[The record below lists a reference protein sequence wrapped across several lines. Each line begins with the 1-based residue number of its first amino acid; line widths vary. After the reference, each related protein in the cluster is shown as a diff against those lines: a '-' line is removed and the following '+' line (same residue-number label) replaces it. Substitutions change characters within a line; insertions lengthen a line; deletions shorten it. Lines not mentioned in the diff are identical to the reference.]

1 LVLFFNHSTVNISLI
16 IRDLLLRNEQLVIP
30 GFGSFKVIHRPA
42 QISKTTQVLIP
53 PAKEIVFDSQVKSGD
68 NQLLLAIKKKHGLSE
83 AETSEALK
91 KYILHIEEEIRS
103 TGSVMMEGLGK
114 IKRDSTGSLTFG
126 PITELLNPGGVFALP
141 KIEIPVTEKREIIR
155 TVTEHKKTMPHQ
167 EVRRRRNWWIPAIAV
182 IVLAI
187 IISVS
192 YFTGLITQI
201 PGIALKKETVV
212 VKGKDQNRIVF
223 GNKANTQK
231 DTSKDTIREAI
242 SRQLDQLTERE
253 NALRFEDEQK
263 KANETV
269 NETPK
274 IKPTVVAG
282 PYQIISGSFT
292 VTENAERQILS
303 LRKKGIN
310 AELLPRSGKYYMVT
324 LGSYPTRTEAIS
336 ALETLRGQLD
346 QDLWVMK
353 IERSKD

>member
-1 LVLFFNHSTVNISLI
+1 VNISVI

-83 AETSEALK
+83 TETSQALK

-103 TGSVMMEGLGK
+103 TGSVMLEGLGK
-114 IKRDSTGSLTFG
+114 IKRESTGSLTFG

-141 KIEIPVTEKREIIR
+141 KIEIPVTEKREITR
-155 TVTEHKKTMPHQ
+155 TVTGHKKSMPHQ
-167 EVRRRRNWWIPAIAV
+167 EVRRRRNWWIPAVAV
-182 IVLAI
+182 IVLTM

-192 YFTGLITQI
+192 YFSGLINHI

-212 VKGKDQNRIVF
+212 VKSKDQNRIVF
-223 GNKANTQK
+223 GNKTSAQK

-242 SRQLDQLTERE
+242 SRQLDQRAERQ

-269 NETPK
+269 NETPE
-274 IKPTVVAG
+274 IKPTFPAG

-292 VTENAERQILS
+292 ITENAERHILS
-303 LRKKGIN
+303 LRKMGIN
-310 AELLPRSGKYYMVT
+310 GKMLPRSGKYYMVT
-324 LGSYPTRTEAIS
+324 LGSYATLSEAQS
-336 ALETLRGQLD
+336 ALELLRGQLD

-353 IERSKD
+353 IQRE

>member
-1 LVLFFNHSTVNISLI
+1 VNISVI

-42 QISKTTQVLIP
+42 QISRTTQVLIP
-53 PAKEIVFDSQVKSGD
+53 PAREIVFDSQVKSGD

-114 IKRDSTGSLTFG
+114 IKRESAGILTFG
-126 PITELLNPGGVFALP
+126 PITELLNPGGIFALP
-141 KIEIPVTEKREIIR
+141 KIEIPVTEKREITR
-155 TVTEHKKTMPHQ
+155 TVTDHKKTMPLQ
-167 EVRRRRNWWIPAIAV
+167 EVRTRRNWWIPAIAV
-182 IVLAI
+182 IVIAM
-187 IISVS
+187 IISVC
-192 YFTGLITQI
+192 YFTGLITHI
-201 PGIALKKETVV
+201 PGIALKKETVII
-212 VKGKDQNRIVF
+212 KSKDQNRIVF
-223 GNKANTQK
+223 GNKTSAQK
-231 DTSKDTIREAI
+231 DTVKDTIRDAI
-242 SRQLDQLTERE
+242 SRQLDQRAERE

-269 NETPK
+269 NEIPK
-274 IKPTVVAG
+274 IKPTVPAG

-292 VTENAERQILS
+292 VTKNAERHILS

-310 AELLPRSGKYYMVT
+310 AEMLPRSGKYYMVT
-324 LGSYPTRTEAIS
+324 LGSYRTGSEAQA
-336 ALETLRGQLD
+336 ALELLKGQLD

-353 IERSKD
+353 IETSRE